1 MLKNE
6 KSNSLI
12 EKKMFWHPIF
22 FLKLPLFERTVL
34 YGEDRVNGGFPDD
47 SRLISQ
53 KKFMGY
59 LCFQTDFPEINYR
72 LLKIFY

>member
-22 FLKLPLFERTVL
+22 FFEITSVL
-34 YGEDRVNGGFPDD
+34 YGENRVNGGFPGD